1 MKIRI
6 KKTGEVLEDVKY
18 IDTALRTITILYLDD
33 GILREMRIKNLSDI
47 EEVVDNEETDI
58 YWFINASGEI
68 SSIYEGDE
76 DEEDTMASRQIGNY
90 FKTKE
95 EAEKA
100 VEKLEVLKRL
110 TDKGFRFFNN
120 KIIGEYGNVSYKL
133 NYPATSIEEKDLDL
147 LFGGEE

>member
-18 IDTALRTITILYLDD
+18 IGTTLRTITIQYLDE

-58 YWFINASGEI
+58 YWYINASGEI
-68 SSIYEGDE
+68 DSIYEGDE
-76 DEEDTMASRQIGNY
+76 DEEDTMKTRQIGNY
-90 FKTKE
+90 FKTRK

-100 VEKLEVLKRL
+100 VEKLKAWKRL
-110 TDKGFRFFNN
+110 KDKGFRFNGWSGTRLGSS
-120 KIIGEYGNVSYKL
+120 ISYISEFYYDEFVDDM
-133 NYPATSIEEKDLDL
+133 NL